1 MAMERCLAV
10 SFAARSFRNRGGIAT
25 EDVMQV
31 GMVSI

>member
-10 SFAARSFRNRGGIAT
+10 TFAARSFRDRGGGAT

-31 GMVSI
+31 GTVSV